1 MLQNIYYIL
10 LFVGLLFSACHH
22 HHDHDHHAPYE
33 DLSPITYTFWKDS
46 MEIFVSFPPLIQGKT
61 TLATVTLTDLTSMQP
76 LEATVQWQVNRQGSI
91 PATAVQPGIYET
103 NLPIPSSSQAQ
114 LLLSVR
120 TAQHHP
126 MFSLDSLPIA
136 TDLATAKQLSYPKS
150 DPTGSIH
157 FPKTQWWGTNFEVAT
172 VTRQLVGTTIH
183 TSGMIEPA
191 NSNLLTIVARREGVV
206 SFRQNSL
213 TAGQAVQAGS
223 VLFSVAGKGIV
234 SDDLEMKYLT
244 ARSNLDQQQKNL
256 QRKQELLDDQI
267 IGQREYDEAYNTFQ
281 VAEATFNNV
290 QRLFSKGSKRHLVTA
305 PSNGYLAQLTVR
317 PGEFVAAGQPLAT
330 IVQTKRLQVRVDVSP
345 RYGHLLSQIVN
356 ANFVNPYTDEA
367 YSLAELEGVILSF
380 GKMTSHEEGHYLP
393 FYFEVNNHPALLPGT
408 LIEAYLQT
416 QAQSYALTVPTSAV
430 FEEMGSYIIFVQRS
444 GEHYDKQVVTLGP
457 SDGKTVQILQG
468 LSAGDRVVSKGALQ
482 IKLAALAKSGGGHD
496 HHGHNH

>member
-1 MLQNIYYIL
+1 MLSNTPCL
-10 LFVGLLFSACHH
+10 LLLVGLLLTACHQH
-22 HHDHDHHAPYE
+22 EHDHHTHQAEMP
-33 DLSPITYTFWKDS
+33 PITYTFWEDS
-46 MEIFVSFPPLIQGKT
+46 IEVFVTFPPLVQGT
-61 TLATVTLTDLTSMQP
+61 TPLVTVVLTDLTTMHP
-76 LEATVQWQVNRQGSI
+76 LEATVVWQVNRQGSI
-91 PATAVQPGIYET
+91 ATTTAQTGIYEA
-103 NLPIPSSSQAQ
+103 NLPMPSSSHVQ
-114 LLLSVR
+114 LLLHVR
-120 TAQHHP
+120 TTQQHP
-126 MFSLDSLPIA
+126 MFTLDSLPIA
-136 TDLATAKQLSYPKS
+136 LDEATAKQLSYPKS
-150 DPTGSIH
+150 DPTGNIH
-157 FPKTQWWGTNFEVAT
+157 FPKTQWWGANFEVAT
-172 VTRQLVGTTIH
+172 VARQLVGTTIH
-183 TSGMIEPA
+183 TSGMVEPA
-191 NSNLLTIVARREGVV
+191 NSNLLTMVARREGVV

-213 TAGQAVQAGS
+213 TSGQAVQAGS
-223 VLFSVAGKGIV
+223 VLFSVTGKGIV

-305 PSNGYLAQLTVR
+305 PSNGYLAQLNVH

-345 RYGHLLSQIVN
+345 RYGHLLPQIVN

-367 YSLAELEGVILSF
+367 YSLAELEGTILSF

-430 FEEMGSYIIFVQRS
+430 FEEMGSYIVFVQRS

-468 LSAGDRVVSKGALQ
+468 LSAGDRVVSKGALR
-482 IKLAALAKSGGGHD
+482 IKLAALAKNSGGHD